1 MLILMV
7 QGCLKSPRCL
17 LHDVCSAGHRF
28 RGAPLLASRHGD
40 LSPGEPAVNLLKQ
53 HPPCRGMEKSLAGK
67 GERCPARRS
76 RAGGMGRHGPAQHLS
91 FCTWPLLAP
100 PVPLPRAGICPGTSR
115 PCPGPTG
122 RSWAGIWGVSAQILH
137 ISPWSHRAPS
147 PANAPG
153 APLLRAPSSPRSPV
167 QEDWQ

>member
-40 LSPGEPAVNLLKQ
+40 LSPGDPAVNLLKQ

-67 GERCPARRS
+67 GRKMPSTTQQGRRDGEARTS
-76 RAGGMGRHGPAQHLS
+76 SAPFLLHVAAA
-91 FCTWPLLAP
+91 CT
-100 PVPLPRAGICPGTSR
+100 
-115 PCPGPTG
+115 PGPVTQGWDLPWHQQTVPRTDRQELG
-122 RSWAGIWGVSAQILH
+122 RDLGRF
-137 ISPWSHRAPS
+137 SPNRPHQ
-147 PANAPG
+147 
-153 APLLRAPSSPRSPV
+153 PLVP
-167 QEDWQ
+167 